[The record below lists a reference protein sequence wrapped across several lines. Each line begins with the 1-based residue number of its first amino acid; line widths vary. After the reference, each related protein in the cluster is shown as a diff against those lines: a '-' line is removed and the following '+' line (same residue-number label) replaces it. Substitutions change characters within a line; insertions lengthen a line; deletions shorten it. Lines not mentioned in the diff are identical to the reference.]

1 MTESTATATTA
12 ATAPAERRPIV
23 LVGVDGSASAR
34 HALRWAYRQA
44 SLTGADLHAVTAW
57 SVPQTYGYVWQVGA
71 IGDLEEDARGMQQE
85 MLVEA
90 LGADAAATVHRH
102 LVEAH
107 PTTALLG
114 LASADDL
121 IVVGS
126 HGHGGFVGSL
136 LGSVSHYLVGHAP
149 CPVVVIRTPAQT
161 VPAAVPATAP
171 APAA

>member
-1 MTESTATATTA
+1 MTSNITT
-12 ATAPAERRPIV
+12 TQAERRPIV
-23 LVGVDGSASAR
+23 LVGVDGSASAA

-44 SLTGADLHAVTAW
+44 QLTGAELHAVSAW

-71 IGDLEEDARGMQQE
+71 IGDLEQDARTMQQE
-85 MLVEA
+85 TLVEA
-90 LGADAAATVHRH
+90 LGAEAAATVHGH

-107 PTTALLG
+107 PTVALLN
-114 LASADDL
+114 LATADDL

-149 CPVVVIRTPAQT
+149 CPVVVIRTPAVA
-161 VPAAVPATAP
+161 VPAAAHAPAP

>member
-1 MTESTATATTA
+1 MTETTA
-12 ATAPAERRPIV
+12 ATTATAPRADRRPIV
-23 LVGVDGSASAR
+23 LVGVDGSASAA
-34 HALRWAYRQA
+34 HALRWAHRQA
-44 SLTGADLHAVTAW
+44 SLTGTELHAVTAW

-90 LGADAAATVHRH
+90 LGEQAAATVHRH
-102 LVEAH
+102 LIEAH

-114 LASADDL
+114 LATADDL

-161 VPAAVPATAP
+161 APAAAPATAA